1 MIVALDVYYRQE
13 EAKAVGVTFEAWHS
27 TVLTSKHEVT
37 LSGLEPYEPG
47 AFYKR
52 ELPCLLAVLEQINLA
67 EVECLVIDGYVVLD
81 DDGRPGLGW
90 HLYQHLEEKVPVV
103 GVAKT
108 RFFHSGRQVI
118 GVLRGQSMTPLYV
131 TSAGINV
138 EAAAAFIEKMAGP
151 FRMPTLLQE
160 LDSLTR
166 S

>member
-1 MIVALDVYYRQE
+1 MIVALDVYYREE

-27 TVLTSKHEVT
+27 TTLISKHEVMLT
-37 LSGLEPYEPG
+37 GLAPYEPG

-52 ELPCLLAVLEQINLA
+52 ELPCLLAVLEQLNLT
-67 EVECLVIDGYVVLD
+67 VVKCLVIDGYVVLD

-90 HLYQHLEEKVPVV
+90 HLYQHLGEKIPVI

-108 RFFHSGRQVI
+108 RFFHSGDKVVA
-118 GVLRGQSMTPLYV
+118 VLRGQSKSPLYI
-131 TSAGINV
+131 TSAGISV
-138 EAAAAFIEKMAGP
+138 DAAATIIQKMAGS
-151 FRMPTLLQE
+151 FRMPALLQE

>member
-1 MIVALDVYYRQE
+1 MIVALDVYYRGE
-13 EAKAVGVTFEAWHS
+13 DAKAVGVTFEAWHS
-27 TVLTSKHEVT
+27 TLLTSKHEVT
-37 LSGLEPYEPG
+37 LTGLEPYEPG

-52 ELPCLLAVLEQINLA
+52 ELPCLLAILDQIDLT

-90 HLYQHLEEKVPVV
+90 HLYQHLQEKVPVV

-108 RFFHSGRQVI
+108 RFFHSGRQVVA
-118 GVLRGQSMTPLYV
+118 VLRGQSKTPLYV

-138 EAAAAFIEKMAGP
+138 EAAATFIERMAGS
-151 FRMPTLLQE
+151 FRMPALLQE